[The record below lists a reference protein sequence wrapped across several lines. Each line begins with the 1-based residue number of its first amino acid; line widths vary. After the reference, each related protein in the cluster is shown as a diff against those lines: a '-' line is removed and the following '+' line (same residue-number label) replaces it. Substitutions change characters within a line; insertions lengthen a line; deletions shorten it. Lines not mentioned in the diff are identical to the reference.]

1 MIRAHWGMKRRG
13 LYWRH
18 HTDANA
24 CGRMHMCTYTHVCM
38 CVCHAWQLYH
48 EALEEDPECGVAFWE
63 SKKETYGR
71 HFYQVWI
78 GRLVR

>member
-1 MIRAHWGMKRRG
+1 
-13 LYWRH
+13 
-18 HTDANA
+18 
-24 CGRMHMCTYTHVCM
+24 
-38 CVCHAWQLYH
+38 LYH